1 MAKTCNFG
9 ESPSEFCYFQFV
21 RVTREYCELVK
32 AKMDAL
38 ILRGVGIILS
48 FFVRYSKAVK
58 CNIMVFEKIS
68 FQISL
73 SIRVAVH
80 SSLIVNKLWKE

>member
-1 MAKTCNFG
+1 MKY
-9 ESPSEFCYFQFV
+9 YFQFV

-38 ILRGVGIILS
+38 MLRGVGIILS
-48 FFVRYSKAVK
+48 FFVRYSKVVK
-58 CNIMVFEKIS
+58 CCIMVYEKIS

-73 SIRVAVH
+73 SIRVVVH